1 MAWTNLGT
9 VAPGDVLRAN
19 SGTAAYNGVIGNFG
33 ELAPFFS
40 AWTSWTPTLTQ
51 PGAITKTVSGA
62 HYVQIGKLVVANF
75 YLTVT
80 GTGTGTNAVTV
91 GLPVACARTA
101 LIIGSGTIFDANVT
115 TSYSGQWFNTA
126 TTSCIFV
133 GDWSGQNAWG
143 VTPNLALAANDLIRG
158 TVIYEAA

>member
-1 MAWTNLGT
+1 MAWITPTDVAAGDPLTENLWNQDV
-9 VAPGDVLRAN
+9 VAN
-19 SGTAAYNGVIGNFG
+19 AAA
-33 ELAPFFS
+33 LAPFFS

-51 PGAITKTVSGA
+51 PGAITKTVSEA
-62 HYVQIGKLVVANF
+62 YYVQIGKLVIANF

-80 GTGTGTNAVTV
+80 GTGTGNNTIAV
-91 GLPVACARTA
+91 GLPITAARTS
-101 LIIGSGTIFDANVT
+101 LVIGSGSIFDANVT
-115 TSYSGQWFNTA
+115 TSYSGQWLNTT